1 MSVIQNQL
9 DMKDVTKRYKK
20 RSIWAE
26 VWRNF
31 KKNKGAI
38 AGIITIIVVLSACI
52 VAEFIYDYDTDI
64 VKQNFEQRLQKPSWK
79 HPFGTDQYGRDIFAR
94 ILYGGRYSF
103 SVGVVAV
110 MIAFSIGSTLGI
122 VAGYYGGVIENIIM
136 RITDVFASIPS
147 VLLAIAITAAFGQS
161 LLVLMFA
168 VGVVGVPAFCR
179 VARAAVMTVAGQEY
193 VEAAYAAGAKNWQ
206 ILIRHIVP
214 NSMAPIIVQCTMR
227 VAQAIITA
235 AGLSFL
241 GLGVPTPSPEWGGML
256 SDGRAY
262 IRDYSYMTMFP
273 GLAIMI
279 TVLAINLIGDG
290 LRDAMD
296 PKLKR

>member
-1 MSVIQNQL
+1 MPVIQNEPN
-9 DMKDVTKRYKK
+9 KIAATKRYKK
-20 RSIWAE
+20 RSMSAE

-31 KKNKGAI
+31 KKSKGAI
-38 AGIITIIVVLSACI
+38 LGIIILSIVLSACI
-52 VAEFIYDYDTDI
+52 VGEFIYDYNEDI
-64 VKQNFEQRLQKPSWK
+64 VKQNFEERLQKPSWK

-103 SVGVVAV
+103 SVGVVA
-110 MIAFSIGSTLGI
+110 MIISFLIGSTLGI

-168 VGVVGVPAFCR
+168 VGLVAVPAFCR
-179 VARAAVMTVAGQEY
+179 VARAAVLTVVGQEY
-193 VEAAYAAGAKNWQ
+193 VEAAHAAGAKNWQ
-206 ILIRHIVP
+206 ILTRHIVP
-214 NSMAPIIVQCTMR
+214 NSMAPIIVLCTLR
-227 VAQAIITA
+227 VAQSIITA
-235 AGLSFL
+235 SGLSFL

-256 SDGRAY
+256 SDGRGY

-273 GLAIMI
+273 GLAIVI